1 MAVQAATVGDI
12 VRYNEVRTKWR
23 LRSAI
28 ALTVA
33 FWALLIGS
41 APASPWMEPSDNHAA
56 HVLTANV
63 ADQLAVVSDHS
74 HLGRD
79 AAAGFPDTFATA
91 VLPRATSVLAA
102 LGLALAVVAAWLY
115 GGRAVFGTV
124 RGPPGGPR
132 TVTSGRQL
140 LTRFCISRR

>member
-1 MAVQAATVGDI
+1 MGDI
-12 VRYNEVRTKWR
+12 VRYNEAPTKWR
-23 LRSAI
+23 LRSVI

-33 FWALLIGS
+33 FWALLIGG
-41 APASPWMEPSDNHAA
+41 APASPWTETSDNHAA
-56 HVLTANV
+56 HVLTATT

-79 AAAGFPDTFATA
+79 VAAKFPDTFATA
-91 VLPRATSVLAA
+91 VLPRATSVLVA

-115 GGRAVFGTV
+115 GGQGILGTV
-124 RGPPGGPR
+124 RGPPDGPK

-140 LTRFCISRR
+140 LACFCISRR